1 MYILYIGR
9 ENFSPRRIISV
20 KIIYKVILMDR
31 LVQLLLKRLTPLWE
45 TIYFFYQRF
54 IGYHRIASWFDM
66 ASGTTYY
73 FLLGFLPF
81 LVFTV
86 NLMLFV
92 MASQVDAIYGIAAH
106 YLPERMAGPLMSDI
120 TRIMASRSS
129 LWMWV
134 TGIFSLYS
142 FVQGLVILTRATD
155 SLDYAHTE
163 AMARNDRHNILV
175 YAKGIVFT
183 FGLMVVIFLSLGLPV
198 FGNSLVY
205 YLNESTQFPSVF
217 LWLWNFLRV
226 FLPFVVL
233 VVWLTFF
240 YIFAPHSYTPPFR
253 QAFITALLVTFL
265 WLAVTGIYSWC
276 MTLIPSMGIA
286 YGSLF
291 GLFALF
297 VWFKFIVSFIIYG
310 IEFLMALNEIELR
323 HKIAALQAQK
333 TPSD

>member
-1 MYILYIGR
+1 
-9 ENFSPRRIISV
+9 
-20 KIIYKVILMDR
+20 MDK
-31 LVQLLLKRLTPLWE
+31 LVQSLLKRLTPLWE
-45 TIYFFYQRF
+45 TLYFFYQRF
-54 IGYHRIASWFDM
+54 TDYHRIASWFDM

-92 MASQVDAIYGIAAH
+92 MAAQVDAIYGVAAH

-134 TGIFSLYS
+134 TGLFSLYS

-155 SLDYAHTE
+155 SLDYAQTE
-163 AMARNDRHNILV
+163 NIARDNRHNVLV
-175 YAKGIVFT
+175 YAKGIIFT

-205 YLNESTQFPSVF
+205 YLNESSHFPAFF

-240 YIFAPHSYTPPFR
+240 YIFAPHSYTPPYR
-253 QAFITALLVTFL
+253 QALITALLVTCL
-265 WLAVTGIYSWC
+265 WLAVTGIYGWF

-323 HKIAALQAQK
+323 RKIAALQAKQAK
-333 TPSD
+333 

>member
-1 MYILYIGR
+1 MDIIGK
-9 ENFSPRRIISV
+9 E
-20 KIIYKVILMDR
+20 KVMDK
-31 LVQLLLKRLTPLWE
+31 LVQSLLKRLTPLWE
-45 TIYFFYQRF
+45 TLYFFYQRF
-54 IGYHRIASWFDM
+54 TDYHRIASWFDM

-92 MASQVDAIYGIAAH
+92 MAAQVDAIYGVAAH

-134 TGIFSLYS
+134 TGLFSLYS

-155 SLDYAHTE
+155 SLDYAQTE
-163 AMARNDRHNILV
+163 NIARDNRHNVLV
-175 YAKGIVFT
+175 YAKGIIFT

-205 YLNESTQFPSVF
+205 YLNESSHFPAFF

-253 QAFITALLVTFL
+253 QALITALLVTCL
-265 WLAVTGIYSWC
+265 WLAVTGIYGWF

-323 HKIAALQAQK
+323 RKIAALQAKQAK
-333 TPSD
+333 

>member
-1 MYILYIGR
+1 
-9 ENFSPRRIISV
+9 
-20 KIIYKVILMDR
+20 MDN
-31 LVQLLLKRLTPLWE
+31 LVQKLLQRLTPLWE
-45 TIYFFYQRF
+45 TLYFFYQRF
-54 IGYHRIASWFDM
+54 TDYHRIASWFDM

-92 MASQVDAIYGIAAH
+92 MAAQVDAIYGIAAH
-106 YLPERMAGPLMSDI
+106 YLPERMAGPLLADI
-120 TRIMASRSS
+120 SRIMANRSS
-129 LWMWV
+129 LWMLV
-134 TGIFSLYS
+134 TGLFSLYS

-155 SLDYAHTE
+155 SLDYAQTE
-163 AMARNDRHNILV
+163 AMARDNRHNILV
-175 YAKGIVFT
+175 YTKGIIFT

-198 FGNSLVY
+198 FGNSLIY
-205 YLNESTQFPSVF
+205 YLNDSSPLPDFF
-217 LWLWNFLRV
+217 LGLWNFLRV
-226 FLPFVVL
+226 FLPFIVL

-253 QAFITALLVTFL
+253 QALITALLVTCL
-265 WLAVTGIYSWC
+265 WLAATGIYGWC

-323 HKIAALQAQK
+323 RKVAAIQAQK
-333 TPSD
+333 SVP

>member
-1 MYILYIGR
+1 
-9 ENFSPRRIISV
+9 
-20 KIIYKVILMDR
+20 MDK
-31 LVQLLLKRLTPLWE
+31 LVQSLLKRLTPLWE
-45 TIYFFYQRF
+45 TLYFFYQRF
-54 IGYHRIASWFDM
+54 TDYHRIASWFDM

-92 MASQVDAIYGIAAH
+92 MAAQVDAIYGVAAH

-134 TGIFSLYS
+134 TGLFSLYS

-155 SLDYAHTE
+155 SLDYAQTE
-163 AMARNDRHNILV
+163 NIARDNRHNVLV
-175 YAKGIVFT
+175 YAKGIIFT

-205 YLNESTQFPSVF
+205 YLDESSHFPAFF

-253 QAFITALLVTFL
+253 QALITALLVTCL
-265 WLAVTGIYSWC
+265 WLAVTGIYGWF

-323 HKIAALQAQK
+323 RKIAAIQAKQGE
-333 TPSD
+333 

>member
-1 MYILYIGR
+1 
-9 ENFSPRRIISV
+9 
-20 KIIYKVILMDR
+20 MDR
-31 LVQLLLKRLTPLWE
+31 LVQSLLKRLTPLWE
-45 TIYFFYQRF
+45 TVFFFYQRF
-54 IGYHRIASWFDM
+54 TDYHRIASWFDM
-66 ASGTTYY
+66 AAGTTYY

-92 MASQVDAIYGIAAH
+92 MAAQVDAIYGMASH

-134 TGIFSLYS
+134 TGLFSLYS

-155 SLDYAHTE
+155 SLDYAQTE
-163 AMARNDRHNILV
+163 AMTLDNHHSILV
-175 YAKGIVFT
+175 YTKGILFT

-205 YLNESTQFPSVF
+205 YLDERSHFPAFF

-233 VVWLTFF
+233 VVWLTCF

-253 QAFITALLVTFL
+253 QAFITSLLVTCL
-265 WLAVTGIYSWC
+265 WLAATGIYSWC

-297 VWFKFIVSFIIYG
+297 VWFKFIASFIIYG

-323 HKIAALQAQK
+323 HKVADIQAK
-333 TPSD
+333 K

>member
-1 MYILYIGR
+1 
-9 ENFSPRRIISV
+9 
-20 KIIYKVILMDR
+20 MDK
-31 LVQLLLKRLTPLWE
+31 LVQNLLKRLTPLWE
-45 TIYFFYQRF
+45 TLYFFYQRF
-54 IGYHRIASWFDM
+54 TDYHRIASWFDM

-86 NLMLFV
+86 NLMLFI
-92 MASQVDAIYGIAAH
+92 MASQVDALYGMASH

-120 TRIMASRSS
+120 TRIMASRST

-134 TGIFSLYS
+134 TGLFSLYS

-163 AMARNDRHNILV
+163 AMARDNRHNILV
-175 YAKGIVFT
+175 YTKGIIFT

-205 YLNESTQFPSVF
+205 YLNESSQFPSIF
-217 LWLWNFLRV
+217 LSLWNFLRL

-253 QAFITALLVTFL
+253 QALTTALLVTFL

-323 HKIAALQAQK
+323 HKIAAMQEK
-333 TPSD
+333 NISSN

>member
-1 MYILYIGR
+1 
-9 ENFSPRRIISV
+9 
-20 KIIYKVILMDR
+20 MDK
-31 LVQLLLKRLTPLWE
+31 LVASILKRLTPLWE

-54 IGYHRIASWFDM
+54 TAYHSISSWFDM

-92 MASQVDAIYGIAAH
+92 MASQVDAIYGMASH

-134 TGIFSLYS
+134 TGLFSLYS

-155 SLDYAHTE
+155 SLDYANTA
-163 AMARNDRHNILV
+163 AMARDNRHNILV
-175 YAKGIVFT
+175 YAKGIIFT

-205 YLNESTQFPSVF
+205 YLNEDGQLPAFF
-217 LWLWNFLRV
+217 LGLWNFLRV

-240 YIFAPHSYTPPFR
+240 YILAPHSYTPPFR

-265 WLAVTGIYSWC
+265 WLAATGIYSWC

-310 IEFLMALNEIELR
+310 IEFLMALNEMELR
-323 HKIAALQAQK
+323 HKIAAMQAQNN
-333 TPSD
+333 S

>member
-1 MYILYIGR
+1 
-9 ENFSPRRIISV
+9 
-20 KIIYKVILMDR
+20 MDK
-31 LVQLLLKRLTPLWE
+31 LVQSLLKRLTPLWE
-45 TIYFFYQRF
+45 TLYFFYQRF
-54 IGYHRIASWFDM
+54 IDYHRISSWFDM

-92 MASQVDAIYGIAAH
+92 MATQVDALYGMAAH
-106 YLPERMAGPLMSDI
+106 YLPDRMAGPLMGDI
-120 TRIMASRSS
+120 KRIMDSRST

-134 TGIFSLYS
+134 TGLFSLYS

-155 SLDYAHTE
+155 SLDYANTA
-163 AMARNDRHNILV
+163 AMARDDRHNILI
-175 YAKGIVFT
+175 YAKGIIFT

-205 YLNESTQFPSVF
+205 LLNESSHFPAFF
-217 LWLWNFLRV
+217 LTLWNFLRV

-233 VVWLTFF
+233 VVWLTGF

-265 WLAVTGIYSWC
+265 WLAATGIYSWC
-276 MTLIPSMGIA
+276 MTLIPGMGIA

-310 IEFLMALNEIELR
+310 IEFLMAFNEIELR
-323 HKIAALQAQK
+323 HKIAAIQAQK
-333 TPSD
+333 ASSD

>member
-1 MYILYIGR
+1 
-9 ENFSPRRIISV
+9 
-20 KIIYKVILMDR
+20 MDK
-31 LVQLLLKRLTPLWE
+31 LVASILKRLTPLWE

-54 IGYHRIASWFDM
+54 TAYHSISSWFDM

-92 MASQVDAIYGIAAH
+92 MVSQVDAIYGMASH

-134 TGIFSLYS
+134 TGLFSLYS

-155 SLDYAHTE
+155 SLDYANTA
-163 AMARNDRHNILV
+163 AMARDNRHNILV
-175 YAKGIVFT
+175 YAKGIIFT

-205 YLNESTQFPSVF
+205 YLNEDGQLPAFF
-217 LWLWNFLRV
+217 LGLWNFLRV

-265 WLAVTGIYSWC
+265 WLAATGIYSWC

-310 IEFLMALNEIELR
+310 IEFLMALNEMELR
-323 HKIAALQAQK
+323 HKIAAMQAQNN
-333 TPSD
+333 S

>member
-1 MYILYIGR
+1 
-9 ENFSPRRIISV
+9 
-20 KIIYKVILMDR
+20 MDK
-31 LVQLLLKRLTPLWE
+31 LVASILKRLTPLWE

-54 IGYHRIASWFDM
+54 TAYHSISSWFDM

-92 MASQVDAIYGIAAH
+92 MASQVDAIYGMASH

-134 TGIFSLYS
+134 TGLFSLYS

-155 SLDYAHTE
+155 SLDYANTA
-163 AMARNDRHNILV
+163 AMARDNRHNILV
-175 YAKGIVFT
+175 YAKGIIFT

-205 YLNESTQFPSVF
+205 YLNEDGQLPAFF
-217 LWLWNFLRV
+217 LGLWNFLRV

-233 VVWLTFF
+233 VVWLPFF

-265 WLAVTGIYSWC
+265 WLAATGIYGWC

-310 IEFLMALNEIELR
+310 IEFLMALNEMELR
-323 HKIAALQAQK
+323 HKIAAMQAQNN
-333 TPSD
+333 S

>member
-1 MYILYIGR
+1 MDIGK
-9 ENFSPRRIISV
+9 E
-20 KIIYKVILMDR
+20 KVMDK
-31 LVQLLLKRLTPLWE
+31 LVQSLLKRLTPLWE
-45 TIYFFYQRF
+45 TLYFFYQRF
-54 IGYHRIASWFDM
+54 TDYHRIASWFDM

-92 MASQVDAIYGIAAH
+92 MAAQVDAIYGVAAH

-134 TGIFSLYS
+134 TGLFSLYS

-155 SLDYAHTE
+155 SLDYAQTE
-163 AMARNDRHNILV
+163 NIARDNRHNVLV
-175 YAKGIVFT
+175 YAKGIIFT

-205 YLNESTQFPSVF
+205 YLNESSHFPAFF

-253 QAFITALLVTFL
+253 QALITALLVTCL
-265 WLAVTGIYSWC
+265 WLAVTGIYGWF

-323 HKIAALQAQK
+323 RKIAALQAKQTK
-333 TPSD
+333 

>member
-1 MYILYIGR
+1 
-9 ENFSPRRIISV
+9 
-20 KIIYKVILMDR
+20 MDK
-31 LVQLLLKRLTPLWE
+31 LVQSLLKRLTPLWE
-45 TIYFFYQRF
+45 TLYFFYQRF
-54 IGYHRIASWFDM
+54 TDYHRIASWFDM

-92 MASQVDAIYGIAAH
+92 MAAQVDAIYGVAAH

-120 TRIMASRSS
+120 TRIMAGRSS

-134 TGIFSLYS
+134 TGLFSLYS

-155 SLDYAHTE
+155 SLDYAQTE
-163 AMARNDRHNILV
+163 NIARDNRHNVLV
-175 YAKGIVFT
+175 YAKGIIFT

-205 YLNESTQFPSVF
+205 YLDESSHFPAFF

-253 QAFITALLVTFL
+253 QALITALLVTCL
-265 WLAVTGIYSWC
+265 WLAVTGIYGWF

-323 HKIAALQAQK
+323 RKIAALQAKQAK
-333 TPSD
+333 

>member
-1 MYILYIGR
+1 
-9 ENFSPRRIISV
+9 
-20 KIIYKVILMDR
+20 MDK
-31 LVQLLLKRLTPLWE
+31 LVASILKRLTPIWE

-54 IGYHRIASWFDM
+54 TAYHSISSWFDM

-92 MASQVDAIYGIAAH
+92 MASQVDAIYGMASH

-134 TGIFSLYS
+134 TGLFSLYS

-155 SLDYAHTE
+155 SLDYANTA
-163 AMARNDRHNILV
+163 AMARDNRHNILV
-175 YAKGIVFT
+175 YAKGIIFT

-205 YLNESTQFPSVF
+205 YLNEDGQLPAFF
-217 LWLWNFLRV
+217 LGLWNFLRV

-265 WLAVTGIYSWC
+265 WLAATGIYSWC

-310 IEFLMALNEIELR
+310 IEFLMALNEMELR
-323 HKIAALQAQK
+323 HKIAAMQAQNN
-333 TPSD
+333 S

>member
-1 MYILYIGR
+1 
-9 ENFSPRRIISV
+9 
-20 KIIYKVILMDR
+20 MDK
-31 LVQLLLKRLTPLWE
+31 LVQSLLKRLTPLWE
-45 TIYFFYQRF
+45 TLYFFYQRF
-54 IGYHRIASWFDM
+54 TDYHRIASWFDM

-92 MASQVDAIYGIAAH
+92 MAAQVDAIYGVAAH

-134 TGIFSLYS
+134 TGLFSLYS

-155 SLDYAHTE
+155 SLDYAQTE
-163 AMARNDRHNILV
+163 NIARDNRHNVLV
-175 YAKGIVFT
+175 YAKGIIFT

-205 YLNESTQFPSVF
+205 YLDESSHFPAFF

-253 QAFITALLVTFL
+253 QAFITALLVTCL
-265 WLAVTGIYSWC
+265 WLAVTGIYGWF

-323 HKIAALQAQK
+323 RKIAALQAKQAK
-333 TPSD
+333 

>member
-1 MYILYIGR
+1 MEIGK
-9 ENFSPRRIISV
+9 E
-20 KIIYKVILMDR
+20 KVMDK
-31 LVQLLLKRLTPLWE
+31 LVQSLLKRLTPLWE
-45 TIYFFYQRF
+45 TLYFFYQRF
-54 IGYHRIASWFDM
+54 TDYHRIASWFDM

-92 MASQVDAIYGIAAH
+92 MAAQVDAIYGVAAH

-134 TGIFSLYS
+134 TGLFSLYS

-155 SLDYAHTE
+155 SLDYAQTE
-163 AMARNDRHNILV
+163 NIARDNRHNVLV
-175 YAKGIVFT
+175 YAKGIIFT

-205 YLNESTQFPSVF
+205 YLNESSHFPAFF

-253 QAFITALLVTFL
+253 QALITALLVTCL
-265 WLAVTGIYSWC
+265 WLAVTGIYGWF

-323 HKIAALQAQK
+323 RKIAALQAKQAK
-333 TPSD
+333 

>member
-1 MYILYIGR
+1 
-9 ENFSPRRIISV
+9 
-20 KIIYKVILMDR
+20 MDR
-31 LVQLLLKRLTPLWE
+31 LVQSILKRLAPMWQ
-45 TIYFFYQRF
+45 TILFFYRRF
-54 IGYHRIASWFDM
+54 SDYHRISSWFDM

-92 MASQVDAIYGIAAH
+92 MASQVDAIYGIAAY
-106 YLPERMAGPLMSDI
+106 YLPDRMAGPIIGDI
-120 TRIMASRSS
+120 KRIMASRST

-134 TGIFSLYS
+134 TGLFSMYS

-155 SLDYAHTE
+155 SLDYAHTKE
-163 AMARNDRHNILV
+163 MAHDTSHNLLV
-175 YAKGIVFT
+175 YAKGTIFT
-183 FGLMVVIFLSLGLPV
+183 FGLMLVIFLSLGLPV
-198 FGNSLVY
+198 FGNTVVY
-205 YLNESTQFPSVF
+205 YLDETTGLPEAFLF
-217 LWLWNFLRV
+217 LWNVLRIL
-226 FLPFVVL
+226 LPFAVL

-240 YIFAPHSYTPPFR
+240 YIFAPHSYTPPFH
-253 QAFITALLVTFL
+253 QAALTALVVTCL

-276 MTLIPSMGIA
+276 MLLVPEMGIA

-310 IEFLMALNEIELR
+310 IEFLMALSEMELR
-323 HKIAALQAQK
+323 RAIQEMQK
-333 TPSD
+333 PRPATPES

>member
-1 MYILYIGR
+1 
-9 ENFSPRRIISV
+9 
-20 KIIYKVILMDR
+20 MDK
-31 LVQLLLKRLTPLWE
+31 LVQSLLKRLTPLWE
-45 TIYFFYQRF
+45 TLYFFYQRF
-54 IGYHRIASWFDM
+54 TDYHRIASWFDM

-92 MASQVDAIYGIAAH
+92 MAAQVDAIYGVAAH

-134 TGIFSLYS
+134 TGLFSLYS

-155 SLDYAHTE
+155 SLDYAQTE
-163 AMARNDRHNILV
+163 NIARDNRHNVLV
-175 YAKGIVFT
+175 YAKGIIFT

-205 YLNESTQFPSVF
+205 YLNESSHFPAFF

-253 QAFITALLVTFL
+253 QALITALLVTCL
-265 WLAVTGIYSWC
+265 WLAVTGIYGWF

-323 HKIAALQAQK
+323 RKIAALQAKQAK
-333 TPSD
+333 

>member
-1 MYILYIGR
+1 
-9 ENFSPRRIISV
+9 
-20 KIIYKVILMDR
+20 MDK
-31 LVQLLLKRLTPLWE
+31 LVQSLLKRLTPLWE
-45 TIYFFYQRF
+45 TLYFFYQRF
-54 IGYHRIASWFDM
+54 TDYHRIASWFDM

-92 MASQVDAIYGIAAH
+92 MAAQVDAIYGVAAH

-134 TGIFSLYS
+134 TGLFSLYS

-155 SLDYAHTE
+155 SLDYAQTGNI
-163 AMARNDRHNILV
+163 ARDNRHNVLV
-175 YAKGIVFT
+175 YAKGIIFT

-205 YLNESTQFPSVF
+205 YLNESSHFPAFF

-253 QAFITALLVTFL
+253 QALITALLVTCL
-265 WLAVTGIYSWC
+265 WLAVTGIYGWF

-323 HKIAALQAQK
+323 RKIAALQAKQAK
-333 TPSD
+333 

>member
-1 MYILYIGR
+1 
-9 ENFSPRRIISV
+9 
-20 KIIYKVILMDR
+20 MDE
-31 LVQLLLKRLTPLWE
+31 LIKKLLQRLTPLWE
-45 TIYFFYQRF
+45 TLYFFYQRF
-54 IGYHRIASWFDM
+54 RDYHRIASWFDM

-92 MASQVDAIYGIAAH
+92 MASQVDALYGMASH

-120 TRIMASRSS
+120 SRIMGSRSN

-155 SLDYAHTE
+155 SLDYAQTE
-163 AMARNDRHNILV
+163 AMTRDNQHNVLV
-175 YAKGIVFT
+175 YAKGIIFT

-205 YLNESTQFPSVF
+205 YLDKSIRLPEFF
-217 LWLWNFLRV
+217 LGIWNFLRV

-253 QAFITALLVTFL
+253 QAFITALLVTCL
-265 WLAVTGIYSWC
+265 WLGVTGIYGWC

-297 VWFKFIVSFIIYG
+297 IWFKFIVSFIIYG
-310 IEFLMALNEIELR
+310 IEFLMAFNEIELR
-323 HKIAALQAQK
+323 RKIAAIQAK
-333 TPSD
+333 NTP

>member
-1 MYILYIGR
+1 MDIGK
-9 ENFSPRRIISV
+9 E
-20 KIIYKVILMDR
+20 KVMDK
-31 LVQLLLKRLTPLWE
+31 LVQSLLKRLTPLWE
-45 TIYFFYQRF
+45 TLYFFYQRF
-54 IGYHRIASWFDM
+54 TDYHRIASWFDM

-92 MASQVDAIYGIAAH
+92 MAAQVDAIYGVAAH

-134 TGIFSLYS
+134 TGLFSLYS

-155 SLDYAHTE
+155 SLDYAQTE
-163 AMARNDRHNILV
+163 NIARDNRHNVLV
-175 YAKGIVFT
+175 YAKGIIFT

-205 YLNESTQFPSVF
+205 YLNESSHFPAFF

-253 QAFITALLVTFL
+253 QALITALLVTCL
-265 WLAVTGIYSWC
+265 WLAVTGIYGWF

-323 HKIAALQAQK
+323 RKIAALQAKQAK
-333 TPSD
+333 

>member
-1 MYILYIGR
+1 
-9 ENFSPRRIISV
+9 
-20 KIIYKVILMDR
+20 MDK
-31 LVQLLLKRLTPLWE
+31 LVASILKRLTPLWE

-54 IGYHRIASWFDM
+54 TAYHSISSWFDM

-92 MASQVDAIYGIAAH
+92 MASQVDAIYGMASH

-134 TGIFSLYS
+134 TGLFSLYS

-155 SLDYAHTE
+155 SLDYANTA
-163 AMARNDRHNILV
+163 AMARDNRHNILV
-175 YAKGIVFT
+175 YAKGIIFT

-205 YLNESTQFPSVF
+205 YLNEDGQLPAFF
-217 LWLWNFLRV
+217 LGLWNFLRV

-253 QAFITALLVTFL
+253 QAFITALLVTFF
-265 WLAVTGIYSWC
+265 WLAATGIYGWC

-310 IEFLMALNEIELR
+310 IEFLMALNEMELR
-323 HKIAALQAQK
+323 HKIAAMQAQNN
-333 TPSD
+333 S

>member
-1 MYILYIGR
+1 
-9 ENFSPRRIISV
+9 
-20 KIIYKVILMDR
+20 MDK
-31 LVQLLLKRLTPLWE
+31 LVQILLKRLTPLWE
-45 TIYFFYQRF
+45 TFYFFYQRF
-54 IGYHRIASWFDM
+54 TAYHRIASWFDM

-92 MASQVDAIYGIAAH
+92 MASQVDAIYGMAAH
-106 YLPERMAGPLMSDI
+106 YLPERMAGPLMGDI
-120 TRIMASRSS
+120 QRIMAGRST

-134 TGIFSLYS
+134 TGLFSLYS

-155 SLDYAHTE
+155 SLDYAQTE
-163 AMARNDRHNILV
+163 AMTRDNRHNILV
-175 YAKGIVFT
+175 YTKGIIFT
-183 FGLMVVIFLSLGLPV
+183 FGLMLVIFLSLGLPV

-205 YLNESTQFPSVF
+205 YLNDSLNFPAIF
-217 LWLWNFLRV
+217 LTLWNFLRV

-253 QAFITALLVTFL
+253 QAFITALLVTCL
-265 WLAVTGIYSWC
+265 WLAVTGIYGWC
-276 MTLIPSMGIA
+276 MTLIPNMGIA

-310 IEFLMALNEIELR
+310 IEFLMAFNEIELR

-333 TPSD
+333 KLSD

>member
-1 MYILYIGR
+1 MDIGK
-9 ENFSPRRIISV
+9 E
-20 KIIYKVILMDR
+20 KVMDK
-31 LVQLLLKRLTPLWE
+31 LVQSLLKRLTPLWE
-45 TIYFFYQRF
+45 TLYFFYQRF
-54 IGYHRIASWFDM
+54 IDYHRIASWFDM

-92 MASQVDAIYGIAAH
+92 MAAQVDAIYGVAAH

-134 TGIFSLYS
+134 TGLFSLYS

-155 SLDYAHTE
+155 SLDYAQTE
-163 AMARNDRHNILV
+163 NIARDNRHNVLV
-175 YAKGIVFT
+175 YAKGIIFT

-205 YLNESTQFPSVF
+205 YLNESSHFPAFF

-253 QAFITALLVTFL
+253 QALITALLVTCL
-265 WLAVTGIYSWC
+265 WLAVTGIYGWF

-323 HKIAALQAQK
+323 RKIAALQAKQAK
-333 TPSD
+333 

>member
-1 MYILYIGR
+1 
-9 ENFSPRRIISV
+9 
-20 KIIYKVILMDR
+20 MDK
-31 LVQLLLKRLTPLWE
+31 LVQSLLKRLTPLWE
-45 TIYFFYQRF
+45 TLYFFYQRF
-54 IGYHRIASWFDM
+54 TDYHRIASWFDM

-92 MASQVDAIYGIAAH
+92 MAAQVDAIYGAASH
-106 YLPERMAGPLMSDI
+106 YLPERMAGPLLSDI
-120 TRIMASRSS
+120 TRIMASRST

-134 TGIFSLYS
+134 TGLFSLYS

-155 SLDYAHTE
+155 SLDYAQTE
-163 AMARNDRHNILV
+163 NIARDNRHNVLV
-175 YAKGIVFT
+175 YAKGIIFT

-205 YLNESTQFPSVF
+205 YLDESSHFPAFF

-253 QAFITALLVTFL
+253 QALITALLVTCL
-265 WLAVTGIYSWC
+265 WLAVTGIYGWF

-323 HKIAALQAQK
+323 RKIAALQAKQAK
-333 TPSD
+333 

>member
-1 MYILYIGR
+1 
-9 ENFSPRRIISV
+9 
-20 KIIYKVILMDR
+20 MDK
-31 LVQLLLKRLTPLWE
+31 LVASILKRLTPLWE

-54 IGYHRIASWFDM
+54 TAYHSISSWFDM

-86 NLMLFV
+86 NLMLFI
-92 MASQVDAIYGIAAH
+92 MASQVDAIYGMASH

-134 TGIFSLYS
+134 TGLFSLYS

-155 SLDYAHTE
+155 SLDYANTA
-163 AMARNDRHNILV
+163 AMARDNRHNILV
-175 YAKGIVFT
+175 YAKGIIFT

-205 YLNESTQFPSVF
+205 YLNEDGQLPAFF
-217 LWLWNFLRV
+217 LGLWNFLRV

-265 WLAVTGIYSWC
+265 WLAATGIYSWC

-310 IEFLMALNEIELR
+310 IEFLMALNEMELR
-323 HKIAALQAQK
+323 HKIAAMQAQNN
-333 TPSD
+333 S

>member
-1 MYILYIGR
+1 
-9 ENFSPRRIISV
+9 
-20 KIIYKVILMDR
+20 MDK
-31 LVQLLLKRLTPLWE
+31 LVASILKRLTPLWE

-54 IGYHRIASWFDM
+54 TAYHSISSWFDM

-92 MASQVDAIYGIAAH
+92 MASQVDAIYGMASH
-106 YLPERMAGPLMSDI
+106 YLPERMAGPLMRDI

-134 TGIFSLYS
+134 TGLFSLYS

-155 SLDYAHTE
+155 SLDYANTA
-163 AMARNDRHNILV
+163 AMARDNRHNILV
-175 YAKGIVFT
+175 YAKGIIFT

-205 YLNESTQFPSVF
+205 YLNEDGQLPAFF
-217 LWLWNFLRV
+217 LGLWNFLRV

-265 WLAVTGIYSWC
+265 WLAATGIYSWC

-310 IEFLMALNEIELR
+310 IEFLMALNEMELR
-323 HKIAALQAQK
+323 HKIAAMQAK
-333 TPSD
+333 NNS

>member
-1 MYILYIGR
+1 MMDIGK
-9 ENFSPRRIISV
+9 E
-20 KIIYKVILMDR
+20 KVMDK
-31 LVQLLLKRLTPLWE
+31 LVQSLLKRLTPLWE
-45 TIYFFYQRF
+45 TLYFFYQRF
-54 IGYHRIASWFDM
+54 TDYHRIASWFDM

-92 MASQVDAIYGIAAH
+92 MAAQVDAIYGVAAH

-134 TGIFSLYS
+134 TGLFSLYS

-155 SLDYAHTE
+155 SLDYAQTE
-163 AMARNDRHNILV
+163 NIARDNRHNVLV
-175 YAKGIVFT
+175 YANGIIFT

-205 YLNESTQFPSVF
+205 YLNESSHFPAFF

-253 QAFITALLVTFL
+253 QALITALLVTCL
-265 WLAVTGIYSWC
+265 WLAVTGIYGWF

-323 HKIAALQAQK
+323 RKIAALQAKQAK
-333 TPSD
+333 